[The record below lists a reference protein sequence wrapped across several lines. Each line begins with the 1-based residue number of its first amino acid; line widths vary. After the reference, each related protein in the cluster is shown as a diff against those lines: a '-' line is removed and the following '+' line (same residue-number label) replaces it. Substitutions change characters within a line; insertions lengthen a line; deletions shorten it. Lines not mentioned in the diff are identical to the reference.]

1 MTCLNNL
8 SVFQL
13 IWVICCWSNVS
24 EVTRSI
30 QGRDGQRYPGFVV
43 QHLCKDFNMFFGI
56 HLRTLNTDWFVQ
68 KYYSVSFLN
77 FFKFFF
83 FFWYKTW
90 TISPSNIFRFFCI
103 WKNGPKWT
111 CDLQEHHLKVFISFT
126 KGVIWKLRSFEYH
139 SIRKNIKQKL
149 NPVSDHVSSSLL

>member
-43 QHLCKDFNMFFGI
+43 QHLCKDFNMFFGT

-77 FFKFFF
+77 FFKFIFSVQNMNYQPLKHF
-83 FFWYKTW
+83 QVFLYLKKWSKVNLWPPRTSPESLHIFYKRSYLEVKKFW
-90 TISPSNIFRFFCI
+90 
-103 WKNGPKWT
+103 
-111 CDLQEHHLKVFISFT
+111 ISF
-126 KGVIWKLRSFEYH
+126 Y
-139 SIRKNIKQKL
+139 
-149 NPVSDHVSSSLL
+149 